1 MPNPVSI
8 AIILSISE
16 EKRSSAEQ
24 RDKAPE
30 YQKCKVVL
38 IGECA
43 IGKTSFCKAMSGK
56 EFPADY
62 EPTVGSDF
70 YMKNMALGDGLF
82 QFNVWDLSGDQTYV
96 EVRNEFYKE
105 SQAIILMY
113 DIARRSSFDAL
124 DMWIREASKHG
135 GENLPVLSSA
145 TRRIW
150 TINELSRRRTLRNG
164 SSRDSST
171 DILKQVR
178 EKAMDSCN
186 CLQRLLK
193 CYEFKFN
200 NYICYILNHT
210 NTYSSNDSNSN

>member
-1 MPNPVSI
+1 MVTRPGKVAPI
-8 AIILSISE
+8 PP
-16 EKRSSAEQ
+16 
-24 RDKAPE
+24 PE

-43 IGKTSFCKAMSGK
+43 IGKTSFCKAISGK

-135 GENLPVLSSA
+135 GENLPVFVVGNKKDLDNKRA
-145 TRRIW
+145 IPK
-150 TINELSRRRTLRNG
+150 
-164 SSRDSST
+164 T
-171 DILKQVR
+171 DA
-178 EKAMDSCN
+178 EKWV
-186 CLQRLLK
+186 K
-193 CYEFKFN
+193 
-200 NYICYILNHT
+200 
-210 NTYSSNDSNSN
+210 